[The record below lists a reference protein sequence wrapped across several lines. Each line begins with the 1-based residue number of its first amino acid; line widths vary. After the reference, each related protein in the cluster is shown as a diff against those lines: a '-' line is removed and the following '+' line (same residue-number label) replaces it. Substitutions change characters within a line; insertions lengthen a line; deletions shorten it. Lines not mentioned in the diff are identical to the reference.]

1 MSPLEQIV
9 PYNTFILKEVTSMIF
24 LLYIIVSIHDAPEG
38 RYSYQVSLR
47 RPFHFCGGSIVNER
61 WILTAAHCLQGKDV
75 KTVQVVVGT
84 TSRSQGSGTAYQ
96 AENLIYHQGYSTEK
110 FQNDIGL
117 VRVDR
122 DIKFSEKVQ
131 PIELA
136 RKDTIAVGESV
147 VLSGWGRVASKRTL
161 PTTFYSTTVS
171 FNSSCVNLQGDTKPE
186 KLQNI
191 LLKVYDLEKCKKKM
205 SHPVIETQICTF
217 TKKSEGFCKGDS
229 GGPLVNKIGVQVG
242 IVAYARGCGAGN
254 PDVYTRVSSFSDW
267 INKQIGRHC
276 TQK

>member
-1 MSPLEQIV
+1 MSPLEQVV
-9 PYNTFILKEVTSMIF
+9 PYNTFIMKEVTSIIF
-24 LLYIIVSIHDAPEG
+24 LLSIIVSIHGLRTRIYGGSDAPEG
-38 RYSYQVSLR
+38 RYPYQVSLR

-96 AENLIYHQGYSTEK
+96 AEKLIYHQGYSTEK

-147 VLSGWGRVASKRTL
+147 VLSGWGRVA
-161 PTTFYSTTVS
+161 
-171 FNSSCVNLQGDTKPE
+171 GDNKPE
-186 KLQNI
+186 KLQHI
-191 LLKVYDLEKCKKKM
+191 LLKVYDLEKCKTKM

-229 GGPLVNKIGVQVG
+229 GGPLVNKNGVQVG

-267 INKQIGRHC
+267 IDKQIGQH
-276 TQK
+276 